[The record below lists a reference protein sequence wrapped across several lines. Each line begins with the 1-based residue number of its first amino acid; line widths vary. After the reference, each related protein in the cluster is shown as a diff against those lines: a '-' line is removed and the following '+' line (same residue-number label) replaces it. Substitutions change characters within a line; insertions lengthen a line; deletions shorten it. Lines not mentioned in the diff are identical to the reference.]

1 MIENILLENF
11 NIPFIVLVNV
21 LTYILIKIIDYLNK
35 EKSVSTNIKR
45 IILLI
50 SIIILFIIYK
60 LFSDITTIIL
70 INSAIAAPVSWDIV
84 FRPIVKQFGGG
95 YKNIDKTIK

>member
-45 IILLI
+45 IVLLI
-50 SIIILFIIYK
+50 SIIILFIVYK

-84 FRPIVKQFGGG
+84 FRPIVKRFGGG

>member
-11 NIPFIVLVNV
+11 NIPFIVLVNL

-45 IILLI
+45 IVLLI
-50 SIIILFIIYK
+50 SIIILFIVYK
-60 LFSDITTIIL
+60 LFSDTTTIIL

-84 FRPIVKQFGGG
+84 FRPIVKRFGGE

>member
-11 NIPFIVLVNV
+11 NIPFIILVNV

-45 IILLI
+45 LILLI
-50 SIIILFIIYK
+50 SIIILFIVYK

-84 FRPIVKQFGGG
+84 FRPIVKRFGGG

>member
-11 NIPFIVLVNV
+11 NIPFIVLVNI

-45 IILLI
+45 IVLLI
-50 SIIILFIIYK
+50 SIIILFIVYK

-84 FRPIVKQFGGG
+84 FRPIVKRFGGG